1 MILTLRM
8 TADHGGPPEER
19 RLERG
24 TMMIGRGAENDW
36 VMSDAERT
44 LSKTHC
50 RIDQSGDGFLLTDLS
65 TNGVFINEETLPV
78 GRGRSRSLA
87 DEDVIVLGPFHLVA
101 SIAAGGPAPDL
112 DEAVRPAPPPS
123 LFTGV
128 QHTAGS
134 PIVPPAEPWLDEIP
148 AGEFGPDRHVLTQSW
163 DAPIDPA
170 EYSAHDAR
178 QAEHPL
184 DGPATFS
191 TESEHASPIA
201 TVMKLPATQSV
212 LPTDWNDA
220 DPLAALELA
229 PSPFDIAPA
238 RPTEP
243 SGSAPDPARIPIPNE
258 ELLAA
263 LAPAVPVRAASP
275 EIGAGALDAAVLE
288 EVAPAR
294 SAPTQIPAAAEA
306 HAASAERSSVIDAF
320 LEGAGL
326 PPEALGGMTPEE
338 TARDLGR
345 LVRAAVEGAREIL
358 ATRAMVKAELR
369 VDQTIIQAVSNN
381 PMKFAPDVQR
391 CLAAMVGQPP
401 PGFLAGSA
409 AMTQSMDDIQRHE
422 LALVA
427 ALNGVF
433 GNLTERLDPEAIM
446 TKVRAESSLNTILP
460 YAREARCWALYVEQ
474 YQALQATDAD
484 NTGGSLLA
492 PLAAAYARQLRRA
505 E

>member
-24 TMMIGRGAENDW
+24 TMMIGRGNENDW

-65 TNGVFINEETLPV
+65 TNGVFINDETLPV

-87 DEDVIVLGPFHLVA
+87 DGDVIVLGPFHLVA
-101 SIAAGGPAPDL
+101 SIAADGPAL
-112 DEAVRPAPPPS
+112 EADEVVRPPPPS

-184 DGPATFS
+184 DAPATFS

-201 TVMKLPATQSV
+201 TVMKLPAAQSV

-229 PSPFDIAPA
+229 PSPFDIPPA
-238 RPTEP
+238 RPGEP
-243 SGSAPDPARIPIPNE
+243 LGGAPDPARIPIPNE

-263 LAPAVPVRAASP
+263 LAPALPVRVPSP
-275 EIGAGALDAAVLE
+275 EIGLRAPEAAVLE
-288 EVAPAR
+288 EIAPAR
-294 SAPTQIPAAAEA
+294 PAPVQLPAEA
-306 HAASAERSSVIDAF
+306 HAAPAERSSVIDAF

-326 PPEALGGMTPEE
+326 PAEALGGMTPEE

-369 VDQTIIQAVSNN
+369 VDQTIIQAASNN

-401 PGFLAGSA
+401 PGFLPGSA